1 MMLEAV
7 TAQGD
12 GRSNEDSFGHSLDR
26 VWVLDGATQMVPD
39 RLTGP
44 ETDAAIFTDL
54 ATRLI
59 ASSAH
64 SQRTNRQVLQI
75 ALKRAGE
82 QLRIGELFGS
92 DPAYQP
98 SFAMAMV
105 QFAPALVEIDLLS
118 DCYVV
123 GLYDDG
129 VRVAT
134 DDRISIIAGATDAVR
149 ERAVQAGSPSSVT
162 KSLVVEQIHANRH
175 RMNRD
180 GGYWVGTADRAAAHR
195 TYQERWPREGLRKIL
210 LCTDGFWAA
219 VDRDLGVASFMRS
232 EGALT
237 AALAS
242 LRAAERSA
250 SLASGGAKAK
260 KHDDAT
266 AVMVTLQKSGSEEKR
281 DERDEL

>member
-1 MMLEAV
+1 MILEAV

-26 VWVLDGATQMVPD
+26 FWVLDGATQLVPD

-44 ETDAAIFTDL
+44 ETDAAIFADL
-54 ATRLI
+54 VSRLI
-59 ASSAH
+59 ASSAE
-64 SQRTNRQVLQI
+64 STRTNREVLQI
-75 ALKRAGE
+75 ALQRAEE
-82 QLRIGELFGS
+82 QLRIGELFAS

-105 QFAPALVEIDLLS
+105 QFASTVITIDLLS

-129 VRVAT
+129 VCVAT
-134 DDRISIIAGATDAVR
+134 DDRIAVVAGATDAVR
-149 ERAVQAGSPSSVT
+149 KRAVQIGSSPSVT
-162 KSLVVEQIHANRH
+162 KSLMVEQIHANRH
-175 RMNRD
+175 RMNRE
-180 GGYWVGTADRAAAHR
+180 GGYWVGTADRAATQR

-219 VDRDLGVASFMRS
+219 VDGDLGVTSFMR
-232 EGALT
+232 GTRALT

-242 LRAAERSA
+242 LRVAERSA

-260 KHDDAT
+260 EHDDAT
-266 AVMVTLQKSGSEEKR
+266 AVMVALQESGSEESQ
-281 DERDEL
+281 DEL